1 LQDAAF
7 PAERGFFHV
16 LSGMIFKML
25 EHVTAARKKRLFFD
39 GKSSIHN
46 FLTNK
51 FCENP

>member
-16 LSGMIFKML
+16 HSGMIFKML

-39 GKSSIHN
+39 RSAII
-46 FLTNK
+46 F
-51 FCENP
+51 